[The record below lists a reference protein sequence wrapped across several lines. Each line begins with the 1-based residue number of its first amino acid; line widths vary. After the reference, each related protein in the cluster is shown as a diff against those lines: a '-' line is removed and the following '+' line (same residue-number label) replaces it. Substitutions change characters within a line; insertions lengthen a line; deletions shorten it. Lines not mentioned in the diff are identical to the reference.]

1 MKKANNL
8 QFRNHTKNYIGLLCA
23 FFSVDIMKKKLDPEG
38 LGIVLLDG
46 FMDEF
51 FPHDPIRGPDTFTL
65 YHYNGLSRPS
75 SNTKIR

>member
-1 MKKANNL
+1 
-8 QFRNHTKNYIGLLCA
+8 
-23 FFSVDIMKKKLDPEG
+23 MKKKLDPES
-38 LGIVLLDG
+38 LGIVLLEG

-51 FPHDPIRGPDTFTL
+51 FPHEPIRGPDTFTL